1 MSVVIVYGSGM
12 FCDNQCQ
19 DDNGAG
25 IIADVQIKWRRI
37 PDAVQQ
43 SLTQAS
49 EVERE
54 GKRNVQRNAQKEKR
68 NLNRYGKAVA
78 GVQSTW
84 CACRERR

>member
-12 FCDNQCQ
+12 FCGNQCQ

-25 IIADVQIKWRRI
+25 IIADVQIKWCRI